1 MEFTA
6 TDLWDRVLGAVRPSM
21 PEQSFKAWLAATRAV
36 SLSESALEVEASS
49 EFHAE
54 WIEDKYGPVLEEL
67 TQSIV
72 GRAIQLKIV
81 AGDGALPVFPAVE
94 VVPPESPD
102 RTPPAPSRPASPP
115 ATAGTGSA
123 GAAPTGSAPRRG
135 RVRPALNDRY
145 TFQRFVVGS
154 NNQLASAACH
164 AVADQPAR
172 MYNPLFLYGGVG
184 LGKTHLM
191 HAIGNHLLG
200 ESDGAD
206 ILYITTEQFVND
218 LVTSIREGKTREF
231 RQRYREVDLLLV
243 DDVHFM
249 KDKEGTQ
256 EEFFHTFN
264 ALYDARKQIILTSD
278 RPPKEIKGL
287 EDRLVSRFEWGLVVD
302 IKPPDWET
310 RVAILRKKA
319 EDDGLVLDPEVID
332 FIARSCT
339 ASVRELEGAVIKLLA
354 YSSLTH
360 QEITVELA
368 RTALSGMIRDP
379 SDAEPAPPSSLTPE
393 LVRERV
399 ASAWNVT
406 ADGLASKRRTK
417 NLTEPR
423 QVAMYLIREMLDT
436 PLVAIGEVFG
446 GRDHSTVIHSIR
458 KVETA
463 MASDPAFARR
473 IEAVR
478 GGLLERPGGR
488 G

>member
-6 TDLWDRVLGAVRPSM
+6 SDLWARVLAAVRPTM
-21 PEQSFKAWLAATRAV
+21 PEQSFKAWLSATKAV
-36 SLSESALEVEASS
+36 ALTDSELEVEASS
-49 EFHAE
+49 QFHAE
-54 WIEDKYGPVLEEL
+54 WIEDKYHPTLEEL
-67 TQSIV
+67 TQSLV
-72 GRAIQLKIV
+72 GRPIRLRIV
-81 AGDGALPVFPAVE
+81 AGAGAHPVFPAVE
-94 VVPPESPD
+94 VVAPEP
-102 RTPPAPSRPASPP
+102 SPP
-115 ATAGTGSA
+115 AHQEPDRAPVPPRSRPHSSPGPAGTRPQTRS
-123 GAAPTGSAPRRG
+123 R

-145 TFQRFVVGS
+145 TFERFVVGS

-191 HAIGNHLLG
+191 HAIGNHLLA
-200 ESDGAD
+200 ESDEAD

-368 RTALSGMIRDP
+368 RTALSGMIRT
-379 SDAEPAPPSSLTPE
+379 DAMDGFGSVDSLSPE
-393 LVRERV
+393 TIRDRV

-406 ADGLASKRRTK
+406 PDGLASKRRTK

-423 QVAMYLIREMLDT
+423 QVAMYLIRELLDT

-463 MASDPAFARR
+463 LDRDPGFAHR
-473 IEAVR
+473 VR
-478 GGLLERPGGR
+478 GVREGLTDGAGGR

>member
-6 TDLWDRVLGAVRPSM
+6 TDLWTRVLDAVRPGM
-21 PEQSFKAWLAATRAV
+21 PEQSFKAWLSATRGV
-36 SLSESALEVEASS
+36 ALTDEELQVEAPSQ
-49 EFHAE
+49 FHAE
-54 WIEDKYGPVLEEL
+54 WIEDKYLPILE
-67 TQSIV
+67 
-72 GRAIQLKIV
+72 AV
-81 AGDGALPVFPAVE
+81 AGDLMGRAVQLQILAGAGAAPVFPAVE
-94 VVPPESPD
+94 VAPPVRAPAG
-102 RTPPAPSRPASPP
+102 PPPSLAPQNRPPNAPSRPPSP
-115 ATAGTGSA
+115 TRHT
-123 GAAPTGSAPRRG
+123 PT
-135 RVRPALNDRY
+135 RPPLNDRY
-145 TFQRFVVGS
+145 TFERFVVGS

-164 AVADQPAR
+164 AVAEKPAR

-191 HAIGNHLLG
+191 HAIGNHILG
-200 ESDGAD
+200 GYPDTSV
-206 ILYITTEQFVND
+206 LYISTEQFVND
-218 LVTSIREGKTREF
+218 LVTSIREGKTPDF

-249 KDKEGTQ
+249 KEKEGTQ

-319 EDDGLVLDPEVID
+319 EDDGLTLDSDVID

-354 YSSLTH
+354 YSSLTN
-360 QEITVELA
+360 QEITESLA
-368 RTALSGMIRDP
+368 RTALSGMIRTDDRE
-379 SDAEPAPPSSLTPE
+379 SMTRIEALTPE
-393 LVRERV
+393 RIREVV
-399 ASAWNVT
+399 AKEWGVKPE
-406 ADGLASKRRTK
+406 GLASKRRTK
-417 NLTEPR
+417 DLTVPR
-423 QVAMYLIREMLDT
+423 QVAMFLIKEILDT

-458 KVETA
+458 KVEENMVNDTGF
-463 MASDPAFARR
+463 SDRVQGARELL
-473 IEAVR
+473 IGTE
-478 GGLLERPGGR
+478 GGSR
-488 G
+488 